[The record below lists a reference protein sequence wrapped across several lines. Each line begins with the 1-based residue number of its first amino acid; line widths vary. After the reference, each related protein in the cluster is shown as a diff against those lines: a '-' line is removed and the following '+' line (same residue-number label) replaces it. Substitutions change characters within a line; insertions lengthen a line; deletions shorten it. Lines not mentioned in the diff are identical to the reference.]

1 MRTGLRVREG
11 QKRTY
16 GGRADVLSGE
26 GVLVGAVGLLGD
38 HGLLLRSVVG
48 VLLLVEPVGVP
59 PVLGVVSLLRPKGA
73 VNDVLKR
80 KPARGLPCDAS

>member
-1 MRTGLRVREG
+1 MRTGSRVREG

-38 HGLLLRSVVG
+38 RGLLRSVVG